1 MQYASGIRLTD
12 CGRSKGVPC
21 ETRKRKWEKEEEVWE
36 WKTECVTGSQLWNGY
51 LGKEPIFYRTLR
63 FKKQELQMYTYVKQ
77 IYEWVGNGQIN
88 PRRCN
93 HSCNDAVFKCWETLE
108 PLPYYQGC
116 ASGEN
121 KEDGNFMLV
130 LPLNC
135 LLDKQGAVLC
145 SARCVY
151 FCKGTPCWGLRG
163 PKMNGRHGCR
173 LNLARLNAQQVV
185 VWKYI

>member
-1 MQYASGIRLTD
+1 MEDRMCD
-12 CGRSKGVPC
+12 REPDV
-21 ETRKRKWEKEEEVWE
+21 KWLSW
-36 WKTECVTGSQLWNGY
+36 Q
-51 LGKEPIFYRTLR
+51 RTHFLQDSVR

-121 KEDGNFMLV
+121 KEDGNSVLV

-135 LLDKQGAVLC
+135 LLDKQGTVLC

-163 PKMNGRHGCR
+163 TKTNGRHGCR

-185 VWKYI
+185 VWKYIKVPLQPCAL